1 MALSKYSEVE
11 LEFEFEDASS
21 IKMTVGPYATTDSRL
36 SQIKANAMEYN
47 NKPVVP
53 TESLVNKNGA
63 TLANVPI
70 KSASII
76 TTNEEVVL

>member
-1 MALSKYSEVE
+1 MALLRYSEVE
-11 LEFEFEDASS
+11 LEFEFEDEST

-36 SQIKANAMEYN
+36 SQIKAKAIQYN
-47 NKPVVP
+47 NNPVVP

-63 TLANVPI
+63 IFANVPI

-76 TTNEEVVL
+76 TTDEVVVL